1 MIDKDMLT
9 MMDQYKLARWQG
21 GCFFGYMEMY
31 GNARCKEIIL
41 DYIMVKEHHAKSME
55 LISKTVDGMKSAKDD
70 FDETVKILQGCLPKL
85 KEWRDKS
92 RKTSTIV
99 LENTIHSFFNE
110 TMNAKQKSW
119 TNQADKPPTEEE
131 EVTKLVDEGKRYHEL
146 YKLGCSTDGLQKKNS
161 AWSGISDALKAA
173 LDKFADIAKKQVL
186 TQHLKTVK
194 GEDFWDLK
202 DDAKYKATKAVI
214 DDSIRS
220 LDADDLKSCADV
232 VAALLRTLV
241 DAFLVEEWDQALMEP
256 RLDTAKCLTNCLDD
270 ADGARLGMQ
279 DWNRGFVLLSEAM
292 NFEASYNSY
301 LEQGKTAA
309 QRVLAMNKSPEQLE
323 LLKAKSKVLRDKESN
338 APFIDSEKQVIAQQ
352 FVKMD
357 ATEREDGLLFWR
369 EKKSL
374 CDELLASPYK
384 DNSTITLDAIK
395 LGMETGDAWCP
406 PDEKK
411 GALAYK
417 PFMARSKK
425 TILKIEG
432 VWLKIKKEEYRAAL
446 KVERLLRK
454 RIAFDIEESDQKW
467 IKDAET
473 VLFKLELTY
482 YEFMVNLT
490 FIKKGGD
497 AEALE
502 AQLLLEKN
510 AAPAKVREK
519 LNPTL
524 QGFVDLAVQGM
535 PFDK

>member
-1 MIDKDMLT
+1 
-9 MMDQYKLARWQG
+9 
-21 GCFFGYMEMY
+21 
-31 GNARCKEIIL
+31 
-41 DYIMVKEHHAKSME
+41 
-55 LISKTVDGMKSAKDD
+55 
-70 FDETVKILQGCLPKL
+70 
-85 KEWRDKS
+85 
-92 RKTSTIV
+92 
-99 LENTIHSFFNE
+99 
-110 TMNAKQKSW
+110 
-119 TNQADKPPTEEE
+119 
-131 EVTKLVDEGKRYHEL
+131 
-146 YKLGCSTDGLQKKNS
+146 
-161 AWSGISDALKAA
+161 
-173 LDKFADIAKKQVL
+173 
-186 TQHLKTVK
+186 
-194 GEDFWDLK
+194 
-202 DDAKYKATKAVI
+202 
-214 DDSIRS
+214 
-220 LDADDLKSCADV
+220 
-232 VAALLRTLV
+232 
-241 DAFLVEEWDQALMEP
+241 
-256 RLDTAKCLTNCLDD
+256 
-270 ADGARLGMQ
+270 MQ

-301 LEQGKTAA
+301 FEQGKTGAE
-309 QRVLAMNKSPEQLE
+309 RVLAMNKSPEQLE
-323 LLKAKSKVLRDKESN
+323 VLKAKSKVLRDKESN

-395 LGMETGDAWCP
+395 LGMETGGAWCP

-425 TILKIEG
+425 TILKLEG
-432 VWLKIKKEEYRAAL
+432 VRLKLKKEEYRAAL

-454 RIAFDIEESDQKW
+454 RLAFEIEESDQKW

-473 VLFKLELTY
+473 ALFKLELTY